1 MFLSFEIK
9 LSDGINGFSD
19 PFYSDYLESVR
30 ALRADLIAAFELL
43 NIESKKPRET
53 ARQLG
58 LDKSLAWKITR
69 IIHEEDAS
77 KVAGAIPGTSGMRQV
92 THSLM
97 ERELP
102 KRMADSITQAYEGYL
117 EMTRVHSSNKNSYE
131 LMLDGMKVHDE
142 DVRRKSR
149 QYAFRGNCGIWGI
162 QSDVRVSAHVLTI
175 NRDDPSLLN
184 YAGFGGLTGF
194 QRLRP
199 GQPWPIFQ
207 FLGYEDSGEPL
218 RSDMVP
224 IGDDPSPD
232 FPLIINEFCKGS
244 LPELQLWSNGSTVN
258 YEFGDGLI
266 GKTGK
271 CDVFLGYIDM
281 QPKPRYKDRKNQYG
295 ELMCLIDTPI
305 ETLMF
310 DLIVERELA
319 ERIHPESLIYGR
331 ANGPNQRNDVR
342 SLKKLVPFKESLKL
356 LEPGANMLMTPLIPS
371 YNKLGERVIGKLGRD
386 MSEFVCWRLMLDYP
400 IMPSTVSIRFELE
413 DADNSGQK

>member
-1 MFLSFEIK
+1 MSSLSMEIK
-9 LSDGINGFSD
+9 LSDGLNGLSD
-19 PFYSDYLESVR
+19 PFYSDYLDTVR
-30 ALRADLIAAFELL
+30 ALRADLIAAFEFLS
-43 NIESKKPRET
+43 IESKKPRET

-58 LDKSLAWKITR
+58 LDKSLAWKVTR

-102 KRMADSITQAYEGYL
+102 EQMADSISRAYEGYL
-117 EMTRVHSSNKNSYE
+117 EMTRVHSSSKNSYE
-131 LMLDGMKVHDE
+131 LMLDGMSIHDE

-175 NRDDPSLLN
+175 NRENPSLLN

-207 FLGYEDSGEPL
+207 FLGYEDSGEPM

-224 IGDDPSPD
+224 IGDNPSSE
-232 FPLIINEFCKGS
+232 FPLIIDEFCKGT
-244 LPELQLWSNGSTVN
+244 LPELQLWSHDSTVS

-271 CDVFLGYIDM
+271 CDVFLGYIDK
-281 QPKPRYKDRKNQYG
+281 QPKPRYKDQNNQYG

-310 DLIVERELA
+310 DLIVEREIA
-319 ERIHPESLIYGR
+319 ERIHPESMIYGR
-331 ANGPNQRNDVR
+331 ANGPNQGKDVR
-342 SLKKLVPFKESLKL
+342 SPKNLVPYKESLKL

-371 YNKLGERVIGKLGRD
+371 YSQLGERVIGKLGRD
-386 MSEFVCWRLMLDYP
+386 MSDFVCWRMILDFP

-413 DADNSGQK
+413 DES